1 MPIVSGKLART
12 GKVLLCINHKLM
24 CLLLIV
30 LGKSALRWLTI
41 SLQHHAVI
49 YLVHYVR
56 FILWTFFILLIV
68 KMLIA
73 GCRVRW
79 SKYNCWNIM
88 NSEENSNDNESLW
101 CVSILLSPSFNNNA
115 QFNKTEELPRE
126 KSLPLRLQQPPQGPC
141 LHIKPQLCLRLEK
154 KYLKHYARDTY
165 I

>member
-1 MPIVSGKLART
+1 
-12 GKVLLCINHKLM
+12 
-24 CLLLIV
+24 
-30 LGKSALRWLTI
+30 
-41 SLQHHAVI
+41 
-49 YLVHYVR
+49 
-56 FILWTFFILLIV
+56 
-68 KMLIA
+68 MLIA

-154 KYLKHYARDTY
+154 KYLKPPEIHTFRRKTVWRRILSTGFTLRILTITTSFSPFFQLKCSNYAFYMDIETVT
-165 I
+165 ILFMT